1 MHQALTRHAAGCD
14 RTIPAFAATTSHV
27 GALAKSPWAVA
38 SSVQAD
44 PARDDLPK
52 QPLRRGSPHMAPAI
66 TEPNQKSAAVAQ
78 LVEHLI
84 RNDKNRTKL
93 ILVER

>member
-1 MHQALTRHAAGCD
+1 M
-14 RTIPAFAATTSHV
+14 
-27 GALAKSPWAVA
+27 AKSPRAVA
-38 SSVQAD
+38 SSVQVGLA
-44 PARDDLPK
+44 PDDLPK

-66 TEPNQKSAAVAQ
+66 TEPNQKSAAAAQ